1 MLPLTLLLAMD
12 EPPPTEL
19 ATVSFSANGQYALV
33 ETRWVL
39 DGPGFPVARV
49 EVFALSTG
57 KHVLDRQVELREGA
71 ASAGPIGATAQAR
84 EQYSAELAA
93 FGLPGG
99 EAVAAGCEG
108 NRCGGSAG
116 CTPGGTKVLVATTP
130 ANGEI
135 CPEQWQG
142 EVATV
147 SVNGRVANIDAPRTS
162 CSRAFAATNLYSI
175 GSAGVLILSY
185 EMPGHE
191 GPATRF
197 VALAGSFD

>member
-84 EQYSAELAA
+84 ACGVWLA
-93 FGLPGG
+93 GRRGRGRRLRGQPLRR
-99 EAVAAGCEG
+99 E
-108 NRCGGSAG
+108 CGVYTG
-116 CTPGGTKVLVATTP
+116 
-130 ANGEI
+130 
-135 CPEQWQG
+135 
-142 EVATV
+142 
-147 SVNGRVANIDAPRTS
+147 
-162 CSRAFAATNLYSI
+162 
-175 GSAGVLILSY
+175 
-185 EMPGHE
+185 GHE
-191 GPATRF
+191 SFGRYN
-197 VALAGSFD
+197 AG